1 MRVERLEAFVGGWFI
16 GNFNPSIVE
25 SKDFEVCVK
34 HFRAGDSEPVHFQRE
49 AWEVTAIIQG
59 ECEIG
64 GISLSAGDVVLI
76 EPLEAAGFL
85 ALSDCTLVAI
95 KSPSEPGDKVIGEPQ

>member
-1 MRVERLEAFVGGWFI
+1 MRVEKLEAFVGGWFI
-16 GNFNPSIVE
+16 GNFKPSIVE
-25 SKDFEVCVK
+25 SKDFEICVK
-34 HFRAGDSEPVHFQRE
+34 QYKAGDSEAVHFQRE

-59 ECEIG
+59 KCEIG
-64 GISLSAGDVVLI
+64 GTLLSAGDVVLI

-95 KSPSEPGDKVIGEPQ
+95 KSPSEPSDKVIGEPQ